1 MPVMQRVAFAAAIGF
16 GAHAAVGGWP
26 VVSVENP
33 PEYLEA
39 GASYKLEYTVR
50 QHGVELL
57 QGLQGSVMIEPR
69 GSGSGAA
76 ATATSQPAGSRG
88 RYSATFRVPEADRVS
103 ITVKSGFG
111 GDGWGDLTLIAI
123 PVVRAGQARPALA
136 GAERGRQLFV
146 AKGCGTCH
154 VNGDIPEWTQLN
166 RPSGKVGPELTGRRL
181 EAAYLRQR
189 LTDPSSLPK
198 IGTGNIRMPNLN
210 LAAAEVDALV
220 ALLSGSSARA
230 GL

>member
-1 MPVMQRVAFAAAIGF
+1 MLVMQKVVFAAVIGF

-26 VVSVENP
+26 VISVENP

-39 GASYKLEYTVR
+39 GTSYKLEYTVR

-57 QGLQGSVMIEPR
+57 PGLQGRVVVHPR
-69 GSGSGAA
+69 GTGPGGEVAA
-76 ATATSQPAGSRG
+76 ASQSAGSRG
-88 RYSATFRVPEADRVS
+88 RYSATFRVPDADRVT

-111 GDGWGDLTLIAI
+111 GDGWGDLTLIEV
-123 PVVRAGQARPALA
+123 PVVRAGQARPAITGA
-136 GAERGRQLFV
+136 GWGRHLFV

-154 VNGDIPEWTQLN
+154 LNGDVPEWAQLN
-166 RPSGKVGPELTGRRL
+166 RQSGRIGPELTGRRL
-181 EAAYLRQR
+181 EAAYVRQR

-220 ALLSGSSARA
+220 ALLSGATARA